1 MSGNYFNVH
10 VGADQRRQPVPLPF
24 SVIESIVNSLPQI
37 PSVDQEAG
45 KLARQYHMLKTRD
58 ALLKILMIPDPACY
72 ERLKDSIVSKYRQ
85 SLIVDDQR
93 IGMFAAE
100 TLSNGAY
107 QVTMDSFGMGGQDLM
122 LGEAGLRNIEA
133 LYNVQLDRNDP
144 KVLVHFD
151 PAYGRM
157 PSYHFTKN
165 DVVDMRA
172 QLVQMTVQD
181 FIMPDGIEIAPFEAF
196 EGDNVSD
203 DLRRLRSS
211 VMEEMSMN
219 AQQVGWWDRLFILSN
234 PNGHIVSTSISV
246 MRVRFDVTIMY
257 AHRVTLQM
265 IAETISR
272 YGKIA
277 AEDLVMI
284 QSSFDEGVID
294 FLTGEDFRVLKEASG
309 SEGTTGTS
317 REISELL
324 FFNGILVPHFKN
336 LKVKGV
342 TGLTELNPV
351 EVNVVSAIKRSE
363 RAVMH
368 RVSRHGFEM
377 MKKALKFEAD
387 HRTFIDNIFDVN
399 EIDFASEYRAQN
411 NPNVVEI
418 LTQNGRT
425 VFYSADESF
434 SHPKVRLLPQEVI
447 NLELAEFYNPGDA
460 YSDATAERFS
470 RTWVLTL
477 DQMTI
482 KIKGVTIRVIRDIL
496 KLANVKIL
504 HEINDEL
511 LVTHVGEIYVES
523 AEDPIRLIEAYLNS
537 AYNVS
542 NIFKVVDDEITL
554 SRQHPII
561 SSATIKSILLTSD
574 LTLDHPVPGTVAE
587 ITDKLRSAVSRNES
601 YDHTDLFTVTTLR
614 DHKSVQLKGKIM
626 PVPTSYFHE
635 VMKNIIELVS
645 NVNNNDLVNLRSQI
659 ILSATTMSHQR
670 IHNFLK
676 VLLSVLQIKENLP
689 SSADDQLQN
698 YDLLEAILGTRYGSF
713 FKNNSA
719 AVQIVVNDYRENISQ
734 EAIEGILTRADF
746 RLGKNSGFTQ
756 DEIILKLREHL
767 TDPHAKI
774 YRKYVYAVATV
785 MHPALAKKQ
794 LFRDKI
800 KTSVYKSLL
809 MYPWVDRSKTIS
821 NDLREIQRAL
831 GVETSRNYFIY
842 ELTQTLAAFKV
853 TPNIRH
859 VLIAADF
866 IYRMGHPVGLSR
878 SGISQHRIGFVS
890 EVIVGNSAQQLSK
903 SYQRDP
909 ESVAHIGPATVLG
922 AISLVKSRH
931 PELIAESRKRA
942 MRDEL
947 SKANKLR
954 YAQERNNKRN
964 LSFEF
969 EGNLRYYVDD
979 APTLDFLPNGEI
991 EEVNAPNKL
1000 LAVDIKDDDTDA
1012 DEYLHSVEIAAS
1024 FYNEVDAKIQQ
1035 SIPVVNIEDHP
1046 NISPVTWKSAE
1057 YSGLS
1062 FDSFLD
1068 QLFTVHME
1076 SAKAESNLSKDRADA
1091 LEKSIQSSNHSYGFG
1106 DLDCLED
1113 TSGFV
1118 DVIEMQDIIEMYDIM
1133 S

>member
-1 MSGNYFNVH
+1 MSGKYFNIH

-24 SVIESIVNSLPQI
+24 SVIDSIVNSLPEI

-45 KLARQYHMLKTRD
+45 NLARKYHMIKTRE
-58 ALLKILMIPDPACY
+58 ALLKISMIPDPKCY
-72 ERLKDSIVSKYRQ
+72 EALKDSIISKFQQ
-85 SLIVDDQR
+85 SLIVNDQR
-93 IGMFAAE
+93 VGMFAAE

-133 LYNVQLDRNDP
+133 LYNVQLERNDP

-151 PAYGRM
+151 PGYGRM
-157 PSYHFTKN
+157 PSYHFTRN

-172 QLVQMTVQD
+172 QLVQMTVHD
-181 FIMPDGIEIAPFEAF
+181 FIMPGGIEIAPFEAF
-196 EGDNVSD
+196 EGDNVPD
-203 DLRRLRSS
+203 NLRALRTS

-219 AQQVGWWDRLFILSN
+219 AQQVGWWNRLFMLSN
-234 PNGHIVSTSISV
+234 PKGHIISTSICV
-246 MRVRFDVTIMY
+246 MRVKFDVTIMY
-257 AHRVTLQM
+257 AHRVTLEM
-265 IAETISR
+265 IADTISR

-284 QSSFDEGVID
+284 QSSFAEGVID

-324 FFNGILVPHFKN
+324 FFNGILAPHFKN

-342 TGLTELNPV
+342 TGLAELNPV
-351 EVNVVSAIKRSE
+351 EVNVVSAIKTTE

-368 RVSRHGFEM
+368 RVASHGFEM
-377 MKKALKFEAD
+377 MKKTLKFEAD
-387 HRTFIDNIFDVN
+387 HQTFINNIFDVSD
-399 EIDFASEYRAQN
+399 IDFESEYQGQN
-411 NPNVVEI
+411 NGKVVKI
-418 LTQNGRT
+418 ITQNGRT
-425 VFYSADESF
+425 VFYSSDESF
-434 SHPKVRLLPQEVI
+434 IHPKVRLLPEEVI
-447 NLELAEFYNPGDA
+447 NLELAEFYNPGEA
-460 YSDATAERFS
+460 YSDSTREKFS

-523 AEDPIRLIEAYLNS
+523 AEDPIRLVESYLNS
-537 AYNVS
+537 AYNLS
-542 NIFKVVDDEITL
+542 NIFDVVDDKITL
-554 SRQHPII
+554 KTVLPIV

-574 LTLDHPVPGTVAE
+574 LTSDHPVPGTVEE
-587 ITDKLRSAVSRNES
+587 ITNKLRTAVSRNES
-601 YDHTDLFTVTTLR
+601 YDHEDLFRVTPLR
-614 DHKSVQLKGKIM
+614 HHKSIQLKGKIM
-626 PVPTSYFHE
+626 PVPTAYFHD
-635 VMKNIIELVS
+635 VVKNIIDLVPDA
-645 NVNNNDLVNLRSQI
+645 NNNDLSNLRSQI
-659 ILSATTMSHQR
+659 IPSATTMSQQLIR
-670 IHNFLK
+670 KFLK

-689 SSADDQLQN
+689 SLADDQLQN
-698 YDLLEAILGTRYGSF
+698 YDLLEAILGSRYGSF
-713 FKNNSA
+713 FKNNSD
-719 AVQIVVNDYRENISQ
+719 AVKIDVNDYRENISQ
-734 EAIEGILTRADF
+734 EVIEGILTRSNLH
-746 RLGKNSGFTQ
+746 LGTNQGFTEE
-756 DEIILKLREHL
+756 EIILKLGEHL

-785 MHPALAKKQ
+785 IHPALAKKQ

-800 KTSVYKSLL
+800 KISVYKSLL
-809 MYPWVDRSKTIS
+809 MYPWIDRSKTIS
-821 NDLREIQRAL
+821 NDLREIQRSL

-878 SGISQHRIGFVS
+878 YGITQHQIGFVS

-903 SYQRDP
+903 SYQREP

-922 AISLVKSRH
+922 AISLVRSRH
-931 PELIAESRKRA
+931 PELIAESKKRA

-954 YAQERNNKRN
+954 FAQERNSNRN
-964 LSFEF
+964 LSFEL

-979 APTLDFLPNGEI
+979 APTLNFLPNGDI
-991 EEVNAPNKL
+991 EEINDTNKL
-1000 LAVDIKDDDTDA
+1000 LAVDIKDDDTEA
-1012 DEYLHSVEIAAS
+1012 EEYLQFVEIAAN
-1024 FYNEVDAKIQQ
+1024 FYNEIDAKIQQ
-1035 SIPVVNIEDHP
+1035 SIPVVSIEEHP
-1046 NISPVTWKSAE
+1046 NIFPVTWKSVE

-1062 FDSFLD
+1062 FDGFLD
-1068 QLFTVHME
+1068 QVFSTHME
-1076 SAKAESNLSKDRADA
+1076 TAKAESKLSKDRATA
-1091 LEKSIQSSNHSYGFG
+1091 LEKSIKSANHSYGFG

-1118 DVIEMQDIIEMYDIM
+1118 DVIEMQDIIKSYDIM